1 MLFISAADPH
11 CLFVSFLE
19 SIAFD
24 HSTLLEFIAAGDVCF
39 VSFFTEYLQHA
50 VATWDQFVVVCQQHN
65 DIVTSVS
72 SSCDSSSEDDDTE
85 SCSSGDREDEADSN
99 FQQNNLELDAGMSI
113 VTGPEGSPP
122 SPKRACV
129 LSSWLHVHGYS
140 SAECDSSPLHAT
152 PQSAA
157 ADVSC
162 AVLEAVMQC
171 FGQLHLVLS
180 NMAAKG
186 LVQETQTVC
195 KLLKDVLE
203 CFAVGKSKP
212 GPMPGQ

>member
-24 HSTLLEFIAAGDVCF
+24 HSTLLEFIAAGDVRF
-39 VSFFTEYLQHA
+39 VSFFTKYLQHA

-122 SPKRACV
+122 PPKRACV
-129 LSSWLHVHGYS
+129 HSSWLHVHGYS
-140 SAECDSSPLHAT
+140 STECDSSPLHAT
-152 PQSAA
+152 PRSAA